1 MEKSI
6 SSVLTILKRRS
17 FPALLMFAAV
27 LGGAYAYILTA
38 PKMYES
44 AIRLMVDEK
53 RGTSVSELGRDLT
66 QVSTSP
72 GNSPLANQAEVVKSE
87 RVLQKALEIAFP
99 QTSPETSNSVTT
111 KQLRRGLRVKV
122 VPATNIIDLSYQSKD
137 SQLAAKLLN
146 SVAMAMIRDHVQTIS
161 SEATKIRQFLETK
174 ELPKARQALMVAE
187 MEESAYRQRTGIIAF
202 DEQTKSLVQSLA
214 ALEDQQRTLGTQ
226 LQETRSRGESIR
238 RITDTSTLNNAYT
251 TVRGGQ
257 DDELKKLRA
266 KLAESETKLIEAQL
280 KFTESSPLVIQL
292 SEERDALRTLYSQ
305 ELNRV
310 SPNNQSNPNN
320 NIADDQIS
328 QQLVSSLITSNIER
342 AAIENKLTLVN
353 ASVSE
358 LKSRLNQLPAQ
369 QRPLTAL
376 TRKREETA
384 TSLKFLQDKLE
395 EARIAEAQ
403 KVSNIL
409 IIDPAKPATTPA
421 SPKIAVVLALA
432 IAIGIV
438 SAIALIILLEM
449 LDNKLHDQDETEELI
464 KLPLLGVLP
473 RLPGKAVTL
482 QPANFFFNEI
492 SFVEPYRMLFKNLEF
507 STAENLHLF
516 VVSSTISGEGKS
528 IVTSHLG
535 AISAML
541 SRRTLIIDADLR
553 KPVQHQLFNLK
564 PQPGI
569 ADVFDGT
576 KSLTQAIQQT
586 EIENLW
592 VLTCGNFYG
601 SASQMLESLA
611 MKRIITEAS
620 EHFDLV
626 IIDTPPLTVCA
637 DAITLG
643 RITEGLLLVT
653 RPKVTVKE
661 MLQRTIT
668 ELSRIQIPVLGVV
681 MNELNS
687 QSQKYYPY
695 STQANQSRWV
705 DKRTALRR

>member
-6 SSVLTILKRRS
+6 SSVFTILKRRS

-27 LGGAYAYILTA
+27 LGGAYAYISTA

-53 RGTSVSELGRDLT
+53 RGTSVSELGRNLT
-66 QVSTSP
+66 QVSNSP

-87 RVLQKALEIAFP
+87 RVLQKALEIASAK
-99 QTSPETSNSVTT
+99 TSPETLNSITT

-122 VPATNIIDLSYQSKD
+122 VPATNIIDLSYQSED
-137 SQLAAKLLN
+137 SQLAANLVN
-146 SVAMAMIRDHVQTIS
+146 SVAMAMIRDHVQAIS
-161 SEATKIRQFLETK
+161 SEATKIREFLETK

-187 MEESAYRQRTGIIAF
+187 MEESAYRERTGIISF

-226 LQETRSRGESIR
+226 LQEARSRGESIR

-266 KLAESETKLIEAQL
+266 KLAESETKLIEARL
-280 KFTESSPLVIQL
+280 KFTESNPIVIQL
-292 SEERDALRTLYSQ
+292 SEERDALRNLYSQ
-305 ELNRV
+305 GLNRV
-310 SPNNQSNPNN
+310 SPDNQSIPDN

-358 LKSRLNQLPAQ
+358 LRSRLNQLPAQ

-409 IIDPAKPATTPA
+409 IIDPAKPATIPA

-449 LDNKLHDQDETEELI
+449 LDNKLHDQDETEELLQ
-464 KLPLLGVLP
+464 LPLLGVLP
-473 RLPGKAVTL
+473 RLPAKATIL

-492 SFVEPYRMLFKNLEF
+492 SLVEPYRMLFKNLEF

-553 KPVQHQLFNLK
+553 KPVQHKLFNLN

-569 ADVFDGT
+569 AEVFDGT
-576 KSLTQAIQQT
+576 KTLTQAIQPT

-592 VLTCGNFYG
+592 VLTCGDFYG
-601 SASQMLESLA
+601 SASQMLESAA
-611 MKRIITEAS
+611 MRHIITEAS

-626 IIDTPPLTVCA
+626 IIDTPPLTICA

-681 MNELNS
+681 MNEITS
-687 QSQKYYPY
+687 QNQKYYPY
-695 STQANQSRWV
+695 SNQASQSKRV
-705 DKRTALRR
+705 DKRTVLRR